1 MRRTSTSFVINLTSV
16 CGKELSKKQAMEPQ
30 QKILVVDDEPST
42 RKCLQTLLKVDGYE
56 VEVVSNGKDAIST
69 IENGDRPDFI
79 ILDYLMPDMNGLQ
92 TLEELMRLDRSLDVI
107 MTSCFTD
114 FATIAEAIRLGARD
128 YLVIPYE
135 KAELNASMLRIK
147 LSKQDQL
154 LECRWVERQISPLSM
169 KDLAQLW
176 STSNL

>member
-1 MRRTSTSFVINLTSV
+1 
-16 CGKELSKKQAMEPQ
+16 MEPKQ
-30 QKILVVDDEPST
+30 EILVVDDEPST

-56 VEVVSNGKDAIST
+56 VEVFSNGKDAIST

-92 TLEELMRLDRSLDVI
+92 TLLELMRLDRNLNVI
-107 MTSCFTD
+107 MTSCSTD

-135 KAELNASMLRIK
+135 LAELHAAMLRIK
-147 LSKQDQL
+147 LKKQDQL
-154 LECRWVERQISPLSM
+154 LEYRWVERWVSPLSM
-169 KDLAQLW
+169 KELVQYW
-176 STSNL
+176 STANL